1 MPKLLR
7 ITFRIMSLFS
17 ILMSIYFFYMRF
29 DVVTRLFKRGIFDF
43 GEMLLPCLLMIIGVV
58 LFLSSKAQKK

>member
-1 MPKLLR
+1 
-7 ITFRIMSLFS
+7 MSLFS